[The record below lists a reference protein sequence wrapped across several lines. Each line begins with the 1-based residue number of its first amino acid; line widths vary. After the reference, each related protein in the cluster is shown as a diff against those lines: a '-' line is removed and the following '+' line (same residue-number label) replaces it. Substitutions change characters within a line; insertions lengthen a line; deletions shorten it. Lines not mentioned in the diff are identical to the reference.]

1 VSERVLTLRELNRTT
16 LLRQL
21 LLRRTR
27 LGVAAAIERLG
38 GLQAQDPRSPYLA
51 LSARLDGFRRE
62 TLERALRRDAVV
74 KATLMR
80 VTLHLVSA
88 RDHALFAGALE
99 ASWRRRSKAP
109 LGPRVERTIDALVA
123 RAAERPLK
131 RREVFEFFVEELGE
145 GVARRVVDLAFFG
158 AFRRL
163 RQTADCAIWGFRGA
177 VSYIPADEPA
187 DAQEGREHL
196 VRRYLR
202 AFGPASR
209 SDLSQWSGLPLAD
222 LDPTLKQLRLRRF
235 RDEDGRVL
243 VDLPRA
249 PIAPANAPAP
259 PRLLPM
265 FDELLVA
272 YDRRGRVLP
281 DEHRRTVIRAGIVDS
296 TILVDGFV
304 AGRWRLEGGRVMLE
318 PFGRLPRTARAALED
333 EARRLEVFVR

>member
-1 VSERVLTLRELNRTT
+1 VPERVLTLRELNRTT

-21 LLRRTR
+21 LLRRAR
-27 LGVAAAIERLG
+27 LGVAQAIERLG
-38 GLQAQDPRSPYLA
+38 GLQAQEPRSPYLA
-51 LSARLDGFRRE
+51 LWTRLERFRRE

-99 ASWRRRSKAP
+99 ESWRRRSRAP
-109 LGPRVERTIDALVA
+109 TGPRVERMIDRIVA
-123 RAAERPLK
+123 RSAERPLK
-131 RREVFEFFVEELGE
+131 RAEVFELFVNELGE
-145 GVARRVVDLAFFG
+145 GVAQRVVDLAFFG

-163 RQTADCAIWGFRGA
+163 RQTPDCAMWGFRGA
-177 VSYIPADEPA
+177 VSYVPAGASA
-187 DAQEGREHL
+187 DAEAGRRHL

-209 SDLSQWSGLPLAD
+209 ADLSQWSGLPLAD
-222 LDPTLKQLRLRRF
+222 LDRALEQVRLRQF

-243 VDLPRA
+243 LDLPRA
-249 PIAPANAPAP
+249 PIASAGDVAP

-265 FDELLVA
+265 FDELMVA
-272 YDRRGRVLP
+272 YERRGRVLP
-281 DEHRRTVIRAGIVDS
+281 DEYRRIVIRAGIVDP

-304 AGRWRLEGGRVMLE
+304 AGRWRLEQGRVVLE
-318 PFGRLPRTARAALED
+318 PFGRLPRAARAALED
-333 EARRLEVFVR
+333 EARRLDAFVR